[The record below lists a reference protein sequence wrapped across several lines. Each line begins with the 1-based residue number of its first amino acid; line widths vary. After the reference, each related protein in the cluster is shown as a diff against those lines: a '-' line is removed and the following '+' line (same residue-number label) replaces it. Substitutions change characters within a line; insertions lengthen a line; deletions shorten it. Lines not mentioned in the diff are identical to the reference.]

1 MAWKGI
7 LPNFQDDIISL
18 TCWCYVQRLCTGHQH
33 HTMKSF
39 SHVFLGW
46 CTRRDRSLL
55 RGWFAYTPINH
66 CPSPVLGHHPFLVL
80 DIPQLLNCELQ
91 DCSCNIQCQRIHNW
105 QRGKISILLQNCCLK
120 PTRQVTRPDMINRMW
135 CWLYENC
142 DIAIA
147 IFYLQLPATKPST
160 LVSLLCAQLRYG
172 FLISVS
178 LYCGQVVQY
187 GLEKLG

>member
-1 MAWKGI
+1 MYSLVPCEGGFLFVDFTLACCQPVI
-7 LPNFQDDIISL
+7 LFNCL
-18 TCWCYVQRLCTGHQH
+18 H
-33 HTMKSF
+33 
-39 SHVFLGW
+39 SHY
-46 CTRRDRSLL
+46 R
-55 RGWFAYTPINH
+55 

-80 DIPQLLNCELQ
+80 DISHLLNCELQ
-91 DCSCNIQCQRIHNW
+91 DSSCNIQCQRIHNW

-120 PTRQVTRPDMINRMW
+120 PTRQVTRPNMINRIQ

-147 IFYLQLPATKPST
+147 IFYSQLPATKPST

-178 LYCGQVVQY
+178 
-187 GLEKLG
+187 